1 MAQGTPQHTSMS
13 EIARL
18 KWRCRR
24 GMKELDV
31 LLERY
36 VVNHYAQAPASQQAA
51 FRELMEMSTPV
62 MLALLLGR
70 EPAKTLELQQLVSD
84 LQGPGEDS
92 QATAAGKSG
101 VCPE

>member
-1 MAQGTPQHTSMS
+1 MS

-36 VVNHYAQAPASQQAA
+36 VVNVYAQAPAAQQAA
-51 FRELMEMSTPV
+51 FRELMEMPTPI

-70 EPAKTLELQQLVSD
+70 EPAKTVELQQLVAD
-84 LQGPGEDS
+84 LQGTGDVS
-92 QATAAGKSG
+92 RATDAAKSSA
-101 VCPE
+101 CTE